1 MLSFELSELI
11 IASFF
16 FAASLKGARSLSS
29 FKHSS
34 NGVVMF
40 RLLMNAEKF
49 SFERV
54 DGLLNDERILCAH
67 VNTNVTRVVHLFDW
81 GK

>member
-1 MLSFELSELI
+1 M
-11 IASFF
+11 ASFL
-16 FAASLKGARSLSS
+16 FAASLEGARSLSS
-29 FKHSS
+29 YLFKHSS